1 MKPLTVGS
9 LFSGIGAF
17 ERALER
23 LNIDYELEYYC
34 EVDKYAS
41 TAYSAIHN
49 IDESFNLGDI
59 TKIDI
64 DSLPYVDLI
73 THGSPCQ
80 DFSIAGKQKGADKGT
95 NTRSSLMWNTVEIIK
110 HTKPKYVIW
119 ENVKNVLSD
128 KHIHN
133 FKKYKK
139 TLRELGYKN
148 YSKVINA
155 KHWGIPQN
163 RERIFVV
170 SIRKDIDTGFC
181 FPISSLEGQQSLFNQ
196 NVIDIEPKVLRDV
209 LENEVDEK
217 YYIDD
222 KKTREL
228 LKELTVEEIGINP
241 CITPERLDKRQNGR
255 RFKEN
260 NEDMFTLTSQDR
272 HGVLISYNRKEG
284 IKKEIG
290 VAHALNS
297 SDYRGLNRNQDQNAV
312 LEMQKICLRDRG
324 NIRIKEDDISN
335 CLAASYYKGMD
346 NHAAHSQIL
355 EIKNIGGFKDGKL
368 ELNPNG
374 EYSQANRVYSVDG
387 LACTRQAEG
396 GGKGAKT
403 GLYLVYNNKTYQ
415 LRIRRLTP
423 LECFRLMGFDDK
435 DYFKARKTLENKY
448 YNGQNRSDS
457 QMYKMAGNSIV
468 VNVLEYIFKEL
479 FKEKLQVKV
488 S

>member
-95 NTRSSLMWNTVEIIK
+95 NTRSSLIWNTVEIIK

-119 ENVKNVLSD
+119 ENVKNVLSE

-170 SIRKDIDTGFC
+170 SIRQDIDTGFC

-228 LKELTVEEIGINP
+228 LKELTVKEIGINP
-241 CITPERLDKRQNGR
+241 CITPDRLDKRQNGR

-272 HGVLISYNRKEG
+272 HGIL
-284 IKKEIG
+284 KKYIPGE
-290 VAHALNS
+290 N
-297 SDYRGLNRNQDQNAV
+297 
-312 LEMQKICLRDRG
+312 
-324 NIRIKEDDISN
+324 DISKTIRTSGRGS
-335 CLAASYYKGMD
+335 LD
-346 NHAAHSQIL
+346 
-355 EIKNIGGFKDGKL
+355 IKHTFD
-368 ELNPNG
+368 
-374 EYSQANRVYSVDG
+374 
-387 LACTRQAEG
+387 
-396 GGKGAKT
+396 
-403 GLYLVYNNKTYQ
+403 LV
-415 LRIRRLTP
+415 I
-423 LECFRLMGFDDK
+423 
-435 DYFKARKTLENKY
+435 
-448 YNGQNRSDS
+448 
-457 QMYKMAGNSIV
+457 
-468 VNVLEYIFKEL
+468 
-479 FKEKLQVKV
+479 
-488 S
+488 